1 MTTSYFGLDDK
12 KSMAFLHTNPTFS
25 GNTPGMVGAGTPE
38 ELPLLWAN
46 KSAAA
51 NMVVL
56 LVFSFGGDVFI
67 NVAFDNANDRGKNEE
82 NRGEIDEEVAISMPD
97 AVTVNAAA
105 ARRLASNFARLTDA

>member
-1 MTTSYFGLDDK
+1 
-12 KSMAFLHTNPTFS
+12 
-25 GNTPGMVGAGTPE
+25 MVGAGTPE